1 MTSSRVAFLLTINGI
16 QSDVSSVEQLRSRLS
31 KARERQPFLDV
42 WLSAPSGWPTLCAL
56 INGDATWMIYFRHDR
71 GGGFLTRNPAYDGP
85 QNATIK
91 YRLSN
96 GQIDEYPAAWNV
108 TTVEA
113 VRALEEFFARAER
126 PAWLHWHEP

>member
-1 MTSSRVAFLLTINGI
+1 MVFALTINGI
-16 QSDVSSVEQLRSRLS
+16 QADVTSVEQLRFRLS
-31 KARERQPFLDV
+31 KARERQPFCDV

-56 INGDATWMIYFRHDR
+56 INGDAAWMTYFRHDR
-71 GGGFLTRNPAYDGP
+71 DAGFSTRNPGYEGP
-85 QNATIK
+85 EAATIE

-108 TTVEA
+108 TTAAA
-113 VRALEEFFARAER
+113 VRALEEFLATAER